1 MKRNA
6 TRLVSIVLTVAA
18 ITAGCSLE
26 SMAQSSGVVNV
37 VVGYQSKT
45 INTVTAGT
53 LLRAQGYLEHRL
65 ADITTRTGTKY
76 AVRWQD
82 YDTGAPITAQML
94 AEKIDIG
101 SMGDYP
107 MLINGSKTQG
117 NPLARTELVSITGY
131 NPKGAL
137 NM

>member
-1 MKRNA
+1 MKRPAILLTALTLIASGCALDSANA
-6 TRLVSIVLTVAA
+6 
-18 ITAGCSLE
+18 
-26 SMAQSSGVVNV
+26 VNV

-53 LLRAQGYLEHRL
+53 LLRAQGYLERRL

-101 SMGDYP
+101 SLGASP
-107 MLINGSKTQG
+107 VLINGSQEQS
-117 NPLARTELVSITGY
+117 NPSA
-131 NPKGAL
+131 PPA
-137 NM
+137 